1 MSGTRSGCAGRRGCP
16 DDELARCPMSSAA
29 TELLARAV
37 LARLTS
43 RGETLATAES
53 LTGGLI
59 GELLTDVPGASVSY
73 LGGVIAYATRL
84 KATLAGVPDALLATD
99 GPVAQSTAR
108 AMAFGIAARC
118 GSDWGLAVTGVAG
131 PDSQDGHRP
140 GEVYVALVRP
150 AREVIILERHELAGD
165 RAAIRQQTAEI
176 ALQLLADALE

>member
-1 MSGTRSGCAGRRGCP
+1 
-16 DDELARCPMSSAA
+16 MSSAA

-37 LARLTS
+37 LARLAS

-59 GELLTDVPGASVSY
+59 GKLLTDVPGASASY

-84 KATLAGVPDALLATD
+84 KAGLAGVPDELLAAD
-99 GPVAQSTAR
+99 GPVADSTAR
-108 AMAFGIAARC
+108 AMASGIAARC
-118 GSDWGLAVTGVAG
+118 GADWGLAVTGVAG

-140 GEVYVALVRP
+140 GEVHVALVRP
-150 AREVIILERHELAGD
+150 ASEMIIQQRHELAGD
-165 RAAIRQQTAEI
+165 RAAIRLQTAEI